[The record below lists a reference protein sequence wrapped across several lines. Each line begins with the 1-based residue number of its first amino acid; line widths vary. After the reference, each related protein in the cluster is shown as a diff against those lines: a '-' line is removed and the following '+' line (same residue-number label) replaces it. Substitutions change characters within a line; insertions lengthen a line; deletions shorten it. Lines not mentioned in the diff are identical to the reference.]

1 MTGGEEAPHDVLLV
15 GVAGGSGSGKTTICN
30 WIADEVGQDVGVISC
45 DSYYRCQSH
54 LSPEERE
61 GVNYDHPDAIDFP
74 LLAVHLLQLKSGKTV
89 NVRQYDFAT
98 HTRVDPGTPFVPNA
112 VVLVEGILLFVDESL
127 NALFDLKIFVDADP
141 ETRLRRRLERDV
153 QERGRT
159 ESSVRAQ
166 WSNTVEAMYR
176 EFVAPTQNGC
186 DITIDTDS
194 DSSRAMAGVVEE
206 IRRLRQ
212 SS

>member
-1 MTGGEEAPHDVLLV
+1 MCIRD
-15 GVAGGSGSGKTTICN
+15 
-30 WIADEVGQDVGVISC
+30 
-45 DSYYRCQSH
+45 R
-54 LSPEERE
+54 
-61 GVNYDHPDAIDFP
+61 
-74 LLAVHLLQLKSGKTV
+74 
-89 NVRQYDFAT
+89 
-98 HTRVDPGTPFVPNA
+98 
-112 VVLVEGILLFVDESL
+112 FVDESV
-127 NALFDLKIFVDADP
+127 NSLFDLKVFVDADP